1 MMFCSLF
8 LSSRDL
14 LLLWEEV
21 ELVEKRL
28 DVAISESLI
37 LLDAQNLAH
46 GSVGV
51 NGVTLLGI
59 LQLVGIHVRA
69 EGTSNISGGHL
80 RALGLAEE
88 VAEFILEGDR
98 GGEDGGALLLDN
110 AVLTLLLGATT
121 TTTSLLDLLGNTL
134 LETLESLD
142 GADRLITKSLVKGH
156 KGGNL
161 LLDRLDL
168 NSDRV
173 HDGGG
178 DRGSR
183 GSRSNG
189 GLGLLGGWGSSSGN
203 WGGWSGCWRS
213 RDGVRLL
220 GNFLH
225 VLGCGAGGGGW
236 LAHCINT
243 GGSI

>member
-1 MMFCSLF
+1 MTQ

-21 ELVEKRL
+21 ELVEEAL
-28 DVAISESLI
+28 DVAVGEGLI
-37 LLDAQNLAH
+37 LLHAKNLAH

-51 NGVTLLGI
+51 DGVTLLGI
-59 LQLVGIHVRA
+59 LQLVGIHVGA
-69 EGTSNISGGHL
+69 EGASDISWGHL

-88 VAEFILEGDR
+88 AAELILEGDR
-98 GGEDGGALLLDN
+98 GGEDGGALLLDD
-110 AVLTLLLGATT
+110 AILALLLGATT

-142 GADRLITKSLVKGH
+142 GADRLITKSLVKGN

-168 NSDRV
+168 DGDRIN
-173 HDGGG
+173 DGGG
-178 DRGSR
+178 DGGCRGGR
-183 GSRSNG
+183 RSRSNG
-189 GLGLLGGWGSSSGN
+189 GLGLLSGSGSNWGGN
-203 WGGWSGCWRS
+203 WGSGGDWRS

-225 VLGCGAGGGGW
+225 VLGGGGGGGW